1 MSYWL
6 QSLDQNGPT
15 ASSQRVT
22 QISKCPVSVKPKHC
36 THATCINDYT
46 FPLLFSWMILYLC
59 FFKRNFKYWLPRGQC
74 SAVPPRVQQHLCILL
89 MFFFLLECWV
99 LNWICDCG
107 NKLLSLTLVFTSV
120 LEPIQWFPLQCHP
133 HFNTVLFVFTAYR
146 SIERKTH
153 TRINPQIHRE
163 HQITKTHLRKL
174 I

>member
-89 MFFFLLECWV
+89 MFFFSFGV
-99 LNWICDCG
+99 LSF
-107 NKLLSLTLVFTSV
+107 KLDLWLRQQTVVTDTGFHKCSGAHSV
-120 LEPIQWFPLQCHP
+120 ISTTVPSPFQYSIVCVYCIQI
-133 HFNTVLFVFTAYR
+133 YR
-146 SIERKTH
+146 EKDTH
-153 TRINPQIHRE
+153 TYKSTN
-163 HQITKTHLRKL
+163 T
-174 I
+174 